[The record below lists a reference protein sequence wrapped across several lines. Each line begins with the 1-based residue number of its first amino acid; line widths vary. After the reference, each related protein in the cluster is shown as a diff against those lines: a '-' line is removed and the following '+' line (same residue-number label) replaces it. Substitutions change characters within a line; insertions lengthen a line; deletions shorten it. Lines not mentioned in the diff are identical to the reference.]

1 MNWLQ
6 RAAYN
11 FAQAAAKIAFPG
23 YGGGRNGRSGWYG
36 YRYTPG
42 TNIDYAKEI
51 GDPWA
56 NSAVFNCLRWI
67 MTTITEPRL
76 TVVRVRGRN
85 KNTEVEGHPL
95 TEMLRRPN
103 GEYSGKTLLKATS
116 LSWNVAGNSYWFKER
131 DNLGRTRKL
140 WWLPHWSVMP
150 QWPEDGSQFLS
161 HYAYRPDGTREW
173 YALDKAD
180 VVHFRN
186 GLDPRNMRLGL
197 APLSSVMREIFGDNE
212 AATLEAALV
221 HNCAIPGLIFSPA
234 NVPGASGQVVK
245 IDEKGREALIKQ
257 LEEGFTGDNV
267 GRPLVPPY
275 PVDVQRLSLTPQE
288 LSMRE
293 LRMGKEERISGAMG
307 LHPILAGFAAGLERS
322 TYSNT
327 EQAWK
332 QGYEGNIIP
341 TLRDWEDTLDDD
353 LLQEF
358 DLLNVLDVQFD
369 FSKIACLQEDQDK
382 LAARILADFG
392 GGICLRSEA
401 RALRGYEVDKERD
414 EVFFVGA
421 KGNLVRPGEASDA
434 AHTTAQN
441 DYQKGLM
448 TRNEARKALG
458 LPPVPDEPPPDGGP
472 GAQPDSGQPAD
483 PADEEDEADDGSP

>member
-1 MNWLQ
+1 MNWFQ

-131 DNLGRTRKL
+131 
-140 WWLPHWSVMP
+140 
-150 QWPEDGSQFLS
+150 DGSQFLS

-369 FSKIACLQEDQDK
+369 FKAVACLQEDQDK
-382 LAARILADFG
+382 AAKRVRDDYIAG
-392 GGICLRSEA
+392 VCTRAEA
-401 RALRGYEVDKERD
+401 RSARNYEAVTPRD
-414 EVFFVGA
+414 DVFVA
-421 KGNLVRPGEASDA
+421 KVLVLPADQHA
-434 AHTTAQN
+434 
-441 DYQKGLM
+441 
-448 TRNEARKALG
+448 
-458 LPPVPDEPPPDGGP
+458 LPPGDPGADEDPDGNDP
-472 GAQPDSGQPAD
+472 GKDSGKAD
-483 PADEEDEADDGSP
+483 AG